1 MDKIIQMTHITS
13 GLVNRKYKAAV
24 VAPVAANAMKPIRG
38 ISCNA
43 HVL

>member
-13 GLVNRKYKAAV
+13 GFVNRKYKAAV

-43 HVL
+43 HVF